1 MVHREQRVASIMK
14 QRLWNRDA
22 NPEPVLTTTI
32 AADAQTGGNPD
43 GGDGVGTSG
52 YQAPMGG
59 QVHLTPPYFTLIR
72 LAAMKETK
80 ALRFI

>member
-1 MVHREQRVASIMK
+1 MASITK

-22 NPEPVLTTTI
+22 NPEPVLTTTK
-32 AADAQTGGNPD
+32 AAAAQTGGNPD
-43 GGDGVGTSG
+43 GGDGVGISG